1 MHLLPARCRGGSPGL
16 MHPAALD
23 PAALLADCR
32 EIRTKRSGPG
42 GQHRNKTET
51 AVVLTHLPTGITAAA
66 AERRSQAEN
75 RRMALW
81 RLRLRLAIEH
91 RLPTGSVGPSTL
103 WETRSHGG
111 RLTVSPEHDD
121 YPPLVAEALDR
132 LAAAQGDAAAAASQ
146 LGVTA
151 TQFVRLFKKQPSAWM
166 ALAACR
172 RAHGLPPLR

>member
-1 MHLLPARCRGGSPGL
+1 

-23 PAALLADCR
+23 PAALLAACR
-32 EIRTKRSGPG
+32 ETRTKRSGPG

-51 AVVLTHLPTGITAAA
+51 AVVLTHLPTGTTAEAS
-66 AERRSQAEN
+66 ERRSQAEN

-91 RLPTGSVGPSTL
+91 RMPPSPVGPSPL
-103 WETRSHGG
+103 WEARSRGG
-111 RLTVSPEHDD
+111 RITVSPEHDY
-121 YPPLVAEALDR
+121 YPSLLAEALDQ

-151 TQFVRLFKKQPSAWM
+151 TQLVRLFKKQTAAWT

-172 RAHGLPPLR
+172 RAHGLPPLH

>member
-1 MHLLPARCRGGSPGL
+1 

-23 PAALLADCR
+23 PAALLATCR
-32 EIRTKRSGPG
+32 ETRTKRSGPG

-51 AVVLTHLPTGITAAA
+51 AVVLTHLPTGITAEAS
-66 AERRSQAEN
+66 ERRSQAEN

-81 RLRLRLAIEH
+81 RLRLRLALEY
-91 RLPTGSVGPSTL
+91 RLPPDPGSPSTR
-103 WETRSHGG
+103 WKMRSQGG
-111 RLTVSPEHDD
+111 RLAVRGEHDD

-132 LAAAQGDAAAAASQ
+132 LATTQGDAAAAASQ